1 MRRLVLWLA
10 ASMLGCAPTLEE
22 QVAGTWAVDAD
33 AWLADPSLRALPA
46 EVRRS
51 LDPIARSM
59 VAEARFT
66 FESDRC
72 ARIVAGRIRAVSC
85 VADGQEKGA
94 LVLRETA
101 PDGLVD
107 WIRLWPEGDRMR
119 MIQGSQS
126 LPLRRADA
134 AEAGPDSVK

>member
-1 MRRLVLWLA
+1 
-10 ASMLGCAPTLEE
+10 MLGCAPTLEE

-66 FESDRC
+66 FDATGETRGERFTLRAGESVTVR
-72 ARIVAGRIRAVSC
+72 ASFTGATPTVRIQR
-85 VADGQEKGA
+85 
-94 LVLRETA
+94 
-101 PDGLVD
+101 
-107 WIRLWPEGDRMR
+107 
-119 MIQGSQS
+119 
-126 LPLRRADA
+126 
-134 AEAGPDSVK
+134 